1 MHKAFAFLGL
11 NHVPFAMPK
20 HPLPQKK
27 ISSDNWL
34 KKKDIRSLREEKA
47 FKKSH
52 FCIGF
57 CCWIRLSSQSTT
69 LCVYSF
75 NLYYVNEPVKCL
87 KRCSQLSS
95 RTRLHCL
102 NTFWLIKGDLN
113 FTQTYSFFFKK
124 KVPFSIV
131 NNIVKLFCWSSHKD
145 FILDWLTCYIGLT
158 FFLSC
163 KKCGLVFGSVIFPLP
178 FIIFFWYNPF
188 LCFLLGFVSDKKIER
203 WL

>member
-124 KVPFSIV
+124 K
-131 NNIVKLFCWSSHKD
+131 
-145 FILDWLTCYIGLT
+145 G
-158 FFLSC
+158 
-163 KKCGLVFGSVIFPLP
+163 
-178 FIIFFWYNPF
+178 PF
-188 LCFLLGFVSDKKIER
+188 LHSE
-203 WL
+203 